1 MKKKEQLRRLKEEVD
16 YLKSIIKK
24 YEQPSTEEIEYCEEE
39 KVIVLIAEGKGRVSS
54 ADFIT
59 VKLFDT
65 KDEAEKFINV
75 INDLEHK
82 YWTYA
87 EIVGDGVQVEPVHG
101 EFY

>member
-39 KVIVLIAEGKGRVSS
+39 KVIVLIAEGKGIGSS

-87 EIVGDGVQVEPVHG
+87 EIVGDGVQVEPVYG

>member
-1 MKKKEQLRRLKEEVD
+1 MEK
-16 YLKSIIKK
+16 
-24 YEQPSTEEIEYCEEE
+24 E
-39 KVIVLIAEGKGRVSS
+39 KVIVLIAEGKGIEYI
-54 ADFIT
+54 FFT

-65 KDEAEKFINV
+65 KDEAEKFINA

>member
-1 MKKKEQLRRLKEEVD
+1 MKK
-16 YLKSIIKK
+16 
-24 YEQPSTEEIEYCEEE
+24 E
-39 KVIVLIAEGKGRVSS
+39 KVIVLIAEGKGIGSS

-101 EFY
+101 EFYFYKKIKW

>member
-1 MKKKEQLRRLKEEVD
+1 MKK
-16 YLKSIIKK
+16 
-24 YEQPSTEEIEYCEEE
+24 E
-39 KVIVLIAEGKGRVSS
+39 KIIVLIVEGKRYRV
-54 ADFIT
+54 DFFT

>member
-1 MKKKEQLRRLKEEVD
+1 MKK
-16 YLKSIIKK
+16 
-24 YEQPSTEEIEYCEEE
+24 E
-39 KVIVLIAEGKGRVSS
+39 KVIVLIAEGKGIGSS

-87 EIVGDGVQVEPVHG
+87 EIVEDGVQVEPVHG

>member
-1 MKKKEQLRRLKEEVD
+1 MKK
-16 YLKSIIKK
+16 
-24 YEQPSTEEIEYCEEE
+24 E
-39 KVIVLIAEGKGRVSS
+39 KIIVLITEGKGRGSN

-65 KDEAEKFINV
+65 KDEAEKFISV

-87 EIVGDGVQVEPVHG
+87 EIVGDGVQVEPLYG
-101 EFY
+101 KFY

>member
-1 MKKKEQLRRLKEEVD
+1 MKK
-16 YLKSIIKK
+16 
-24 YEQPSTEEIEYCEEE
+24 E
-39 KVIVLIAEGKGRVSS
+39 KIIVLIVEGKGKGI
-54 ADFIT
+54 DFFT